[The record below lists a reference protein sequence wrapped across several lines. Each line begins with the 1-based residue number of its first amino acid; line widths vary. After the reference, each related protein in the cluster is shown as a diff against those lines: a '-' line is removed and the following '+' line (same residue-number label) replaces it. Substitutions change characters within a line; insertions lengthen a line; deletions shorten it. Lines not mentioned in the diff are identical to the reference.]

1 MFGLQ
6 KQRRNAA
13 GGGAWFIAG
22 HLTVFAKLSHHAVPL
37 ESRIFSSRCFS
48 FSVPPPY
55 PSSLLSL
62 SPPLSSRTPYRRDS
76 CTSLPLTIRR
86 RQHTLIDPRRHDLPP
101 GSRSSLRKIR
111 SGCERISEFPWP
123 RETQMDART
132 RRCPNSFAHV
142 PYIPHI
148 TSAVNARGKGGDMR
162 YLLRVLTWLVNLY
175 KSSLLN

>member
-48 FSVPPPY
+48 FSVPPLPF
-55 PSSLLSL
+55 PSPLTRLV
-62 SPPLSSRTPYRRDS
+62 PPTADS
-76 CTSLPLTIRR
+76 CTSPPPYVTIRR
-86 RQHTLIDPRRHDLPP
+86 RQRTFMDPRRHKPPP
-101 GSRSSLRKIR
+101 GSRNFLRKIR

-123 RETQMDART
+123 RKHKFGRARETLPEFFRPRT
-132 RRCPNSFAHV
+132 VYSSHNFCSKCEKKDGNTRHP
-142 PYIPHI
+142 
-148 TSAVNARGKGGDMR
+148 
-162 YLLRVLTWLVNLY
+162 LRTFDW
-175 KSSLLN
+175 